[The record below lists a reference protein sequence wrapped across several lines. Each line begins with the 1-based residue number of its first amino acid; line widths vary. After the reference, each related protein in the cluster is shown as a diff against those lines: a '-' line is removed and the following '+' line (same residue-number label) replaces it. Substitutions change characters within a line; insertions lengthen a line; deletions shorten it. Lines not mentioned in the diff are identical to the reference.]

1 MIAEGP
7 QSVLLTDLYQL
18 TMLQGYFDRGMEETA
33 VFEFFVRK
41 LPLQRNFLVAAGLEQ
56 ALTFLE
62 NLRLT
67 AEELERRSIHCCFR
81 RHPKLAREVDA
92 AQLVVKTRR
101 KASSHF
107 SRVRILSKASLN
119 LEKAP
124 APSILLNIFIFEL
137 FSSGRPSK
145 KVGVTFT
152 PAFFPSAR
160 SFLTLDAVALFSR
173 HCVNLVEFNA
183 SAFACCDQSLK

>member
-67 AEELERRSIHCCFR
+67 AEELERRSIRSPF
-81 RHPKLAREVDA
+81 PTPSE
-92 AQLVVKTRR
+92 
-101 KASSHF
+101 SSPG
-107 SRVRILSKASLN
+107 RWT
-119 LEKAP
+119 
-124 APSILLNIFIFEL
+124 
-137 FSSGRPSK
+137 RPS
-145 KVGVTFT
+145 
-152 PAFFPSAR
+152 
-160 SFLTLDAVALFSR
+160 
-173 HCVNLVEFNA
+173 
-183 SAFACCDQSLK
+183 